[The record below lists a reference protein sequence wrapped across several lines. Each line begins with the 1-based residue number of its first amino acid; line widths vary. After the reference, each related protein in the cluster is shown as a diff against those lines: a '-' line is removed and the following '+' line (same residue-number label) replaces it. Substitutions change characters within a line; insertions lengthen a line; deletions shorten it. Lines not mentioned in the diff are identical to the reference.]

1 MFKKLKKSIKK
12 LIHGDE
18 NNGRIKWSLY
28 GRVWREIGKPQWKW
42 LVAGVITTVLAAGA
56 EAYTITLVQQVV
68 DNAFIQKSMTHIYLF
83 GLQIIAAFGFKGA
96 FNYAKSLIMSKAG
109 LNASADLQKKIY
121 RHMVKMNISKFLF
134 FGPGGRGIKPCDGHV
149 NQHSP
154 ANRNTDYDIGIN
166 GVLCT
171 TNVRGVAVPGAGN
184 HDSNGV
190 DYAQTPQ
197 IITRIFWHC
206 ERRVPTF
213 KPNPAWN

>member
-1 MFKKLKKSIKK
+1 MFKKIKKSIKK

-42 LVAGVITTVLAAGA
+42 LVAGVIATILAAGA

-83 GLQIIAAFGFKGA
+83 GLQIIAAFGFKGT

-121 RHMVKMNISKFLF
+121 RHMVKMNISKFYGDVKLF
-134 FGPGGRGIKPCDGHV
+134 FCPGWCGIKPGNGHI
-149 NQHSP
+149 NQHSTT
-154 ANRNTDYDIGIN
+154 NRNTDYDLGIN
-166 GVLCT
+166 GVLCAA
-171 TNVRGVAVPGAGN
+171 NVRGVAVPGAGN

-197 IITRIFWHC
+197 II
-206 ERRVPTF
+206 
-213 KPNPAWN
+213 A

>member
-121 RHMVKMNISKFLF
+121 RHMVKMNISKFY
-134 FGPGGRGIKPCDGHV
+134 GDGIGKHL
-149 NQHSP
+149 NYFRS
-154 ANRNTDYDIGIN
+154 
-166 GVLCT
+166 
-171 TNVRGVAVPGAGN
+171 
-184 HDSNGV
+184 
-190 DYAQTPQ
+190 
-197 IITRIFWHC
+197 
-206 ERRVPTF
+206 RR
-213 KPNPAWN
+213 ARY